1 MVFNMSFI
9 FNKEIEYAD
18 SPNLDAF
25 GRLRVS
31 EITSLIQIKHIY
43 DKLPKQID
51 EVTGGTATSV
61 FNQTNANVT
70 MSVSS
75 NSDYVIRQT
84 LERGIYQP
92 GKGQL
97 FEASF
102 SNFQLE
108 TNVIKKVGYFTSST
122 TAPYNTSYDGFFL
135 ESNGQTNIISFQI
148 WKSGTLTYSA
158 ATTSWNNTKFNPNN
172 ISWDKT
178 NLAFID
184 FQWLGVGRVRFGL
197 NLSGVTYIFSDFS
210 GTNNLTNVYM
220 SSPNKPIRYEIRSV
234 GGSGSFNQICSQVSM
249 EGAINALNDTSFI
262 VQTNST
268 TFDNVGTKYPFIG
281 FKMNTNA
288 SDVTPYVDNVSILN
302 TSNDNYLLT
311 IEINPIISSAMTYTA
326 IDSYVDASF
335 GSNLQTVTTPG
346 TILGGFIGEAGTQA
360 LTNFNLRFSEIKP
373 GKKING
379 DVDRVWLCITP
390 LGANANFIGSVNLYY
405 YK

>member
-43 DKLPKQID
+43 DKLPFQIN
-51 EVTGGTATSV
+51 EVTAGTATSIL
-61 FNQTNANVT
+61 NQSNATVA

-75 NSDYVIRQT
+75 SGDYVIRQT
-84 LERGIYQP
+84 KERATYQP

-102 SNFQLE
+102 SNFNIQ
-108 TNVIKKVGYFTSST
+108 TNVIKRVGHFTSST
-122 TAPYNTSYDGFFL
+122 TAPYNTNYDGFFL
-135 ESNGQTNIISFQI
+135 ESNGITNNISFQI
-148 WKSGTLTYSA
+148 WKSGTLTYSG
-158 ATTSWNNTKFNPNN
+158 ATSTWNNLKFNPND

-197 NLSGVTYIFSDFS
+197 NISGTTYIFAEYS
-210 GTNNLTNVYM
+210 GTNNLSNVYM
-220 SSPNKPIRYEIRSV
+220 SSPNKPIRYEIISS
-234 GGSGSFNQICSQVSM
+234 SGTGTFNQICSQVSM
-249 EGAINALNDTSFI
+249 EGAINSLSTSSFI
-262 VQTNST
+262 SQSNST
-268 TFDNVGTKYPFIG
+268 TFNNVGTKYPFIG

-288 SDVTPYVDNVSILN
+288 GDVTPYIDKIDVLN
-302 TSNDNYLLT
+302 TSNDNFLLT
-311 IEINPIISSAMTYTA
+311 VELNPIISSAMTFNA

-335 GSNLQTVTTPG
+335 GSNSQTITTSG
-346 TILGGFIGEAGTQA
+346 YILGGFIGEAGTQA
-360 LTNFNLRFSEIKP
+360 LSSFNLRFSEIKP
-373 GKKING
+373 GKNING
-379 DVDRVWLCITP
+379 TIDQVWLCITP
-390 LGANANFIGSVNLYY
+390 LGANATFLGSTNLYY

>member
-1 MVFNMSFI
+1 MSFI

-43 DKLPKQID
+43 DKLPFQIN
-51 EVTGGTATSV
+51 EVTAGTATSIL
-61 FNQTNANVT
+61 NQSNATVA

-75 NSDYVIRQT
+75 SGDYVIRQT
-84 LERGIYQP
+84 KERATYQP

-102 SNFQLE
+102 SNFNIQ
-108 TNVIKKVGYFTSST
+108 TNVIKRVGHFTSST
-122 TAPYNTSYDGFFL
+122 TAPYNTNYDGFFL
-135 ESNGQTNIISFQI
+135 ESNGITNNISFQI
-148 WKSGTLTYSA
+148 WKSGTLTYSG
-158 ATTSWNNTKFNPNN
+158 ATSTWNNLKFNPND

-197 NLSGVTYIFSDFS
+197 NISGTTYIFAEYS
-210 GTNNLTNVYM
+210 GTNNLSNVYM
-220 SSPNKPIRYEIRSV
+220 SSPNKPIRYEIISS
-234 GGSGSFNQICSQVSM
+234 SGTGTFNQICSQVSM
-249 EGAINALNDTSFI
+249 EGAINSLSTSSFI
-262 VQTNST
+262 SQSNST
-268 TFDNVGTKYPFIG
+268 TFNNVGTKYPFIG

-288 SDVTPYVDNVSILN
+288 GDVTPYIDKIDVLN
-302 TSNDNYLLT
+302 TSNDNFLLT
-311 IEINPIISSAMTYTA
+311 VELNPIISSAMTFNA

-335 GSNLQTVTTPG
+335 GSNSQTITTSG
-346 TILGGFIGEAGTQA
+346 YILGGFIGEAGTQA
-360 LTNFNLRFSEIKP
+360 LSSFNLRFSEIKP
-373 GKKING
+373 GKNING
-379 DVDRVWLCITP
+379 TIDQVWLCITP
-390 LGANANFIGSVNLYY
+390 LGANATFLGSTNLYY

>member
-1 MVFNMSFI
+1 MVFNMSYI

-43 DKLPKQID
+43 DKLPFQID
-51 EVTGGTATSV
+51 EVTAGTATSIL
-61 FNQTNANVT
+61 NQSNATVA

-75 NSDYVIRQT
+75 SGDYVIRQT
-84 LERGIYQP
+84 KERATYQP

-102 SNFQLE
+102 SNFNIQ
-108 TNVIKKVGYFTSST
+108 TNVIKRVGHFTSST
-122 TAPYNTSYDGFFL
+122 TAPYNTNYDGFFL
-135 ESNGQTNIISFQI
+135 ESNGITNNISFQI
-148 WKSGTLTYSA
+148 WKSGTLTYSG
-158 ATTSWNNTKFNPNN
+158 ATSTWNNLKFNPND

-197 NLSGVTYIFSDFS
+197 NISGTTYIFAEYS
-210 GTNNLTNVYM
+210 GTNNLSNVYM
-220 SSPNKPIRYEIRSV
+220 SSPNKPIRYEIISS
-234 GGSGSFNQICSQVSM
+234 GGTGTFNQICSQVSM
-249 EGAINALNDTSFI
+249 EGAINSLSTSSFI
-262 VQTNST
+262 SQSNST
-268 TFDNVGTKYPFIG
+268 TFDDVGTKYPFIG

-288 SDVTPYVDNVSILN
+288 GDITPYIDNVSILN

-311 IEINPIISSAMTYTA
+311 IEINPIISSGMTYTA
-326 IDSYVDASF
+326 INPYVDASF
-335 GSNLQTVTTPG
+335 GSNSQTVTTSG

-379 DVDRVWLCITP
+379 DVDAVWLCITP
-390 LGANANFIGSVNLYY
+390 LGANASFIGSVNLYY

>member
-1 MVFNMSFI
+1 MSFI

-102 SNFQLE
+102 SNFQLQ
-108 TNVIKKVGYFTSST
+108 TDVIKKVGYFTSST
-122 TAPYNTSYDGFFL
+122 TAPYNTNYDGFFL

-158 ATTSWNNTKFNPNN
+158 ATTSWNNAKFNPNN

-262 VQTNST
+262 AKSST
-268 TFDNVGTKYPFIG
+268 TTYHSAGTKYPFIG
-281 FKMNTNA
+281 FKMNDNIG
-288 SDVTPYVDNVSILN
+288 DVTPYIDDVAIIN

-311 IEINPIISSAMTYTA
+311 VEINPIISSAMTYTA

-335 GSNLQTVTTPG
+335 GSNSQTVTTAG
-346 TILGGFIGEAGTQA
+346 TIIGGFIGEAGTQA

-379 DVDRVWLCITP
+379 VVDRVWLCITP

>member
-1 MVFNMSFI
+1 MSFI

-102 SNFQLE
+102 SNFQLQ

-122 TAPYNTSYDGFFL
+122 TAPYNTNYDGFFL

-158 ATTSWNNTKFNPNN
+158 ATTSWNNNRWFYWSSWNKSINKFQ
-172 ISWDKT
+172 S
-178 NLAFID
+178 
-184 FQWLGVGRVRFGL
+184 
-197 NLSGVTYIFSDFS
+197 
-210 GTNNLTNVYM
+210 
-220 SSPNKPIRYEIRSV
+220 
-234 GGSGSFNQICSQVSM
+234 
-249 EGAINALNDTSFI
+249 
-262 VQTNST
+262 
-268 TFDNVGTKYPFIG
+268 
-281 FKMNTNA
+281 
-288 SDVTPYVDNVSILN
+288 
-302 TSNDNYLLT
+302 
-311 IEINPIISSAMTYTA
+311 
-326 IDSYVDASF
+326 
-335 GSNLQTVTTPG
+335 
-346 TILGGFIGEAGTQA
+346 
-360 LTNFNLRFSEIKP
+360 
-373 GKKING
+373 
-379 DVDRVWLCITP
+379 
-390 LGANANFIGSVNLYY
+390 
-405 YK
+405 

>member
-43 DKLPKQID
+43 DKLPKQVD
-51 EVTGGTATSV
+51 EATGGTATSV
-61 FNQTNANVT
+61 FSQTNANVT

-75 NSDYVIRQT
+75 NNDYVIRQT
-84 LERGIYQP
+84 KERGIYQP

-102 SNFQLE
+102 SNFQLQ

-122 TAPYNTSYDGFFL
+122 SSPYNTNYDGFFL
-135 ESNGQTNIISFQI
+135 ESNGATNVISFQI

-197 NLSGVTYIFSDFS
+197 NLSGTTYIFSDFS

-220 SSPNKPIRYEIRSV
+220 SSPNKPIRYEVRSS

-249 EGAINALNDTSFI
+249 EGAINSLNDTTFI
-262 VQTNST
+262 AKTNT
-268 TFDNVGTKYPFIG
+268 TSLNTAGTKYPFIG
-281 FKMNTNA
+281 FKMNNNT
-288 SDVTPYVDNVSILN
+288 SDVTPYVDNITIIN

-311 IEINPIISSAMTYTA
+311 IEINPTISSGMTYTA
-326 IDSYVDASF
+326 IDSYIDASF
-335 GSNLQTVTTPG
+335 GSNSQTVTSSG
-346 TILGGFIGEAGTQA
+346 TILGGFIGESGTKT

-379 DVDRVWLCITP
+379 DVDAVWLCITP
-390 LGANANFIGSVNLYY
+390 LGANAHFIGSVNLYY